1 MNDSQL
7 NNLTILKPMRQALR
21 NDATAAEKQLW
32 QFLKGSQLS
41 GRKFRRQHSVG
52 YFILDF
58 YCPSEQLAI
67 ELDGNVHD
75 THEAK
80 IHDIE
85 RQEAIES
92 LGIRVLRF
100 RNDDVFQRIE
110 YVLQS
115 VQEKFGDNEPPPTP
129 PVLGGVGGGK

>member
-1 MNDSQL
+1 MNDGQL
-7 NNLTILKPMRQALR
+7 NNVKVLKPIRQALR

-67 ELDGNVHD
+67 ELDGMFMIRLKLKPMIQND
-75 THEAK
+75 R
-80 IHDIE
+80 E
-85 RQEAIES
+85 R
-92 LGIRVLRF
+92 LKV
-100 RNDDVFQRIE
+100 
-110 YVLQS
+110 
-115 VQEKFGDNEPPPTP
+115 
-129 PVLGGVGGGK
+129 